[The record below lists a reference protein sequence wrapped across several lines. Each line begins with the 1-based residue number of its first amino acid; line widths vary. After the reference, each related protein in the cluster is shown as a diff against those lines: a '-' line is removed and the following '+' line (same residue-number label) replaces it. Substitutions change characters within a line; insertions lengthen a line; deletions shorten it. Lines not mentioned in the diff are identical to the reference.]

1 VALGA
6 AVPLAV
12 RAARELERDGV
23 SVEVIDPRT
32 LVPLDRE
39 TIAASVAKT
48 GRVAIVHE
56 AVQFLGFGSEIAA
69 HIAEH
74 SFWDLDAPVL
84 RIGAASH
91 PIPYQRDLELATLPA
106 AADVVTAVRTLVGS

>member
-1 VALGA
+1 M
-6 AVPLAV
+6 
-12 RAARELERDGV
+12 
-23 SVEVIDPRT
+23 SIEVIDPRT

-74 SFWDLDAPVL
+74 SFWDLDAPVV
-84 RIGAASH
+84 RVGAPSH
-91 PIPYQRDLELATLPA
+91 PIPYQRDLELATLPG
-106 AADVVTAVRTLVGS
+106 VPEIVSAVRSLATS